1 MATMRT
7 EKNTKLALQ
16 VEVATDT
23 YKNRILN
30 HINPSL
36 TDDKALY
43 FGNKIGALQSHT
55 LDKIVRTDV
64 ATLIA
69 E

>member
-1 MATMRT
+1 MATRT
-7 EKNTKLALQ
+7 DKSTKLAIN

-23 YKNRILN
+23 YKNRAIN
-30 HINPSL
+30 HINPTL

-43 FGNKIGALQSHT
+43 YGNKLGALQAHT
-55 LDKIVRTDV
+55 VNKIVRTDV
-64 ATLIA
+64 ATLVS

>member
-1 MATMRT
+1 MATRT
-7 EKNTKLALQ
+7 DRTTKLALR

-23 YKNRILN
+23 YKNRQIN
-30 HINPSL
+30 HINPSI

-43 FGNKIGALQSHT
+43 FGNKLGALQSHT

-64 ATLIA
+64 ATLTA